1 MSLSTRRHPVTDLD
15 GPSVQANFAPSP
27 RRVSAMGGSATRA
40 KTSGFS
46 DICAFGGVL
55 YSLSGVESFQE
66 HRDGDDR
73 NPSKALKHQ

>member
-1 MSLSTRRHPVTDLD
+1 MTGIGVIFGTAAYMSPEQAKGCEADRR
-15 GPSVQANFAPSP
+15 G
-27 RRVSAMGGSATRA
+27 
-40 KTSGFS
+40 
-46 DICAFGGVL
+46 DIWPFGDVL